1 MASLSERATRPTM
14 LRYLSRRIAQVPIV
28 LLVVTI
34 TIFAIVHAT
43 PGDPVQLML
52 GMQTSPE
59 AEAALRREFNLDRAL
74 PMQYLLWLGQVLVGD
89 LGRSIRLNVPVTT
102 LLAERFP
109 ISLQLAAA
117 AMIFALAISIP
128 FGILAALKRNSW
140 IDYLCTGYTVAGFA
154 IPNFALAMILIY
166 VFSVKLGWF
175 PITGIGSSESRAGG
189 WWAYFGPFILPAIAL
204 GTLQTAIFT
213 RLLRASMIDVLG
225 QDYLRTARA
234 KGLMPS
240 TIILVHA
247 LKNAMIPFVTMV
259 AIQFGYLIGVQVTIE
274 FIFAVP
280 GMGSAVL
287 NAVINRD
294 FPVIQGFTL
303 VIAAFFLF
311 ANIVADLLYSLLDP
325 RIRY

>member
-1 MASLSERATRPTM
+1 M
-14 LRYLSRRIAQVPIV
+14 LRYLSRRLVQVPLV
-28 LLVVTI
+28 LIVVTL
-34 TIFAIVHAT
+34 TIFVVVRAT
-43 PGDPVQLML
+43 PGDPVQIML

-59 AEAALRREFNLDRAL
+59 AVSALRKEFRLDEPL
-74 PMQYLLWLGQVLVGD
+74 PIQYLSWVGDVLVGD
-89 LGRSIRLNVPVTT
+89 LGRSIRLNTPVTV

-109 ISLQLAAA
+109 ISLQLATA
-117 AMIFALAISIP
+117 AMLFALLVSMP
-128 FGILAALKRNSW
+128 LGILAALRRNTW
-140 IDYLCTGYTVAGFA
+140 VDYLCTGYSVAGFA

-175 PITGIGSSESRAGG
+175 PITGIGSSASEAGG
-189 WWAYFGPFILPAIAL
+189 LWERFSPFILPAIAL
-204 GTLQTAIFT
+204 GTLQTAIFA
-213 RLLRASMIDVLG
+213 RLLRSSMIDVLG

-234 KGLMPS
+234 KGLMPPNV
-240 TIILVHA
+240 ILVHA

-287 NAVINRD
+287 NAVVNRD

>member
-1 MASLSERATRPTM
+1 M
-14 LRYLSRRIAQVPIV
+14 LRYLARRLIQVPLV
-28 LLVVTI
+28 LVVVSL
-34 TIFAIVHAT
+34 TIFLVTRAT
-43 PGDPVQLML
+43 PGDPVQIML
-52 GMQTSPE
+52 GLQTSPE
-59 AEAALRREFNLDRAL
+59 AIAAMKKEFNLDEPL
-74 PMQYLLWLGQVLVGD
+74 PMQYLLWAGKLLKGD
-89 LGRSIRLNVPVTT
+89 LGRSIRLNDTVTS

-109 ISLQLAAA
+109 ISLELAGA
-117 AMIFALAISIP
+117 AMIFAILVAMP
-128 FGILAALKRNSW
+128 LGIVAAMRRNSW
-140 IDYLCTGYTVAGFA
+140 VDYLATGYTVAGFA
-154 IPNFALAMILIY
+154 IPNFALALILIY
-166 VFSVKLGWF
+166 VFSIKLDWL
-175 PITGIGSSESRAGG
+175 PITGIGSSEHANDG
-189 WWAYFGPFILPAIAL
+189 WWAQFSPFIVPAVAL

-213 RLLRASMIDVLG
+213 RLLRASMIDVLS

-234 KGLMPS
+234 KGLLPT

-274 FIFAVP
+274 YIFAVP

-303 VIAAFFLF
+303 VIAAFFLC